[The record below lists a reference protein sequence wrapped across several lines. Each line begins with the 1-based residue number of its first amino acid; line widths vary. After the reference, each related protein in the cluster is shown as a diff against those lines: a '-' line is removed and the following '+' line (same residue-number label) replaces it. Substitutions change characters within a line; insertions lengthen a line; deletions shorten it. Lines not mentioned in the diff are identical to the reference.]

1 MISAHFKRIAQYLP
15 FLIYALML
23 VNTASASVTI
33 LGSRIIYP
41 AGASSVDVQLKNN
54 DDIPYVI
61 QTWFDEGDVNATPA
75 DGRTIPF
82 FTSPQVFRIQAKAG
96 QVIRV
101 THTGTRALPQ
111 DKESLYWF
119 NALQVPPSNLD
130 SEKGQNRM
138 LVMLRTR
145 VKVIYRPAA
154 IGSPKNQ
161 LQGLKV
167 NATVDAQKGYGI
179 TIDNPQPWYASLTLI
194 EADVGGK
201 KQKIT
206 ADTVAPF
213 DRQTFWFNNGKTKTS
228 GNGTVRVWLVND
240 QGARMNAQY
249 PVSYP

>member
-41 AGASSVDVQLKNN
+41 AGASSVDVQLK
-54 DDIPYVI
+54 IMTTFLTVI

-82 FTSPQVFRIQAKAG
+82 SLPAGVSIQAKAG

-130 SEKGQNRM
+130 SEKGQEQDAGDVAYPGQGD
-138 LVMLRTR
+138 LS
-145 VKVIYRPAA
+145 
-154 IGSPKNQ
+154 GSP
-161 LQGLKV
+161 
-167 NATVDAQKGYGI
+167 
-179 TIDNPQPWYASLTLI
+179 P
-194 EADVGGK
+194 
-201 KQKIT
+201 
-206 ADTVAPF
+206 
-213 DRQTFWFNNGKTKTS
+213 
-228 GNGTVRVWLVND
+228 LV
-240 QGARMNAQY
+240 
-249 PVSYP
+249 P